1 MIHPSEVPQWEIP
14 HTIRKSFIL
23 KQLSQCLRGTCFPTG
38 SFPGNPGPPA
48 EGEQKNSSG
57 TGQAGGQG
65 SVRSWR
71 CEVRAGGR

>member
-23 KQLSQCLRGTCFPTG
+23 KQLSQCLRDSRFPAG

-65 SVRSWR
+65 AGR
-71 CEVRAGGR
+71 EVRGV